1 MLTPLSFP
9 PPAPASGRFAVFA
22 SHCWGEDAEGRDNH
36 KRVLRVCQR
45 LEAAGISC
53 WVDENEM
60 SGSLMGSMT
69 SGIDASSVVLVFV
82 TRRYMEKLASG
93 ADDNCGLEFNYAK
106 KRKGV
111 RQMLP
116 VVMEAGMR
124 DQSKWEGMLG
134 ALNDRLYIS
143 LGDDGHLGEGV
154 ARLAEEVRKMLP

>member
-1 MLTPLSFP
+1 
-9 PPAPASGRFAVFA
+9 
-22 SHCWGEDAEGRDNH
+22 
-36 KRVLRVCQR
+36 
-45 LEAAGISC
+45 
-53 WVDENEM
+53 M
-60 SGSLMGSMT
+60 SGSLTDSMT

-124 DQSKWEGMLG
+124 DQSQWEGPLG
-134 ALNDRLYIS
+134 GILGGQLFVDLSSGESLDGDVERLVREVRS
-143 LGDDGHLGEGV
+143 RVPHPDAARHQSTAKQAVGGEGEGGAGV
-154 ARLAEEVRKMLP
+154 GIKGAVKPDGTGTTGFPKLQMRL